1 MICLGWEGT
10 GGKCRRGECCSVLDR
25 ALNFC
30 QDHSQEVSEE
40 GVPQGLMFGLVVGQR
55 FIFSDL

>member
-1 MICLGWEGT
+1 M
-10 GGKCRRGECCSVLDR
+10 LDR

-30 QDHSQEVSEE
+30 QDHSQEVSEK
-40 GVPQGLMFGLVVGQR
+40 GVPQGLMFGLVGQR

>member
-1 MICLGWEGT
+1 M
-10 GGKCRRGECCSVLDR
+10 LDR

-30 QDHSQEVSEE
+30 QDHSQEVSEKS
-40 GVPQGLMFGLVVGQR
+40 VPQGLMFGLVVAQR

>member
-1 MICLGWEGT
+1 M
-10 GGKCRRGECCSVLDR
+10 LDR
-25 ALNFC
+25 PLNFC
-30 QDHSQEVSEE
+30 QDHSQEVSEK